1 MDLGDVLED
10 KDFPALYRS
19 ANAYSLSSQATF
31 FRVLRT
37 HLVLLVVAAAFS
49 VINRPEWWMG
59 DFQVA
64 CLLGALGCSI
74 YLFAKRPDQAWYAGR
89 AVAESIKTSTWR
101 YVCRAEPFLLDDA
114 KARNG
119 FKLRL
124 KEIFEQNREVVGA
137 LSESLD
143 GAAIST
149 AMDALRRQ
157 PLVERQT
164 VYAKYRVADQ
174 LTWYAGKAAHNKKC
188 AKAFFWGL
196 VVVNGLAVVCAV
208 LRVTFGTM
216 PWPTDVFVAAAASV
230 LTWMQ
235 ARRFSELASSYA
247 LAAFEIGIVQDEVML
262 ATTDDAFSIFV
273 GDAENAFSREHTQW
287 VARKDV

>member
-1 MDLGDVLED
+1 
-10 KDFPALYRS
+10 
-19 ANAYSLSSQATF
+19 
-31 FRVLRT
+31 
-37 HLVLLVVAAAFS
+37 
-49 VINRPEWWMG
+49 
-59 DFQVA
+59 
-64 CLLGALGCSI
+64 
-74 YLFAKRPDQAWYAGR
+74 
-89 AVAESIKTSTWR
+89 
-101 YVCRAEPFLLDDA
+101 
-114 KARNG
+114 
-119 FKLRL
+119 
-124 KEIFEQNREVVGA
+124 
-137 LSESLD
+137 
-143 GAAIST
+143 
-149 AMDALRRQ
+149 MDALRRQ